1 MVQSSQNARRTSV
14 YKSTLETGGAHNKQ
28 DEGNSAENSSV
39 EGDSHR
45 MLRHKSS
52 NQDNM
57 KRGSMV
63 IEIDAINTI
72 LKDQL
77 ESDRRRIFSNPG
89 RVLNLYK
96 KSFNKS
102 SQQFFQSRHSYA
114 GADSSNAF

>member
-1 MVQSSQNARRTSV
+1 MTSSQNARRTSV
-14 YKSTLETGGAHNKQ
+14 YKSTLETGGAHNKP
-28 DEGNSAENSSV
+28 EGHSAENSSV
-39 EGDSHR
+39 EGDSQR
-45 MLRHKSS
+45 ILRHKSS
-52 NQDNM
+52 NQDNL

-114 GADSSNAF
+114 GADTSSAF